1 MRSDR
6 NGARDSLCAW
16 IGMFLDVIWTNQ
28 NNKEEIKTIK
38 KIEIKRKLR
47 LE

>member
-1 MRSDR
+1 VI
-6 NGARDSLCAW
+6 AWTW
-16 IGMFLDVIWTNQ
+16 IGMILDVIWTNQ